1 MAKTSRKPSKA
12 KTGRSGKK
20 PQKEGKGVKSFIKD
34 HYHWVTVALC
44 CGLSGTVLGV
54 SSNSMGVFYLPVAR
68 ELGVGVGDVALYLTI
83 MSATFG
89 LLAPVVVRHMK
100 KIPLR
105 LMLGAATVM
114 IALCYV
120 LLANA
125 TAIWQFYAIAL
136 LLGVSHAYNGLI
148 VGNVVLGNWF
158 EKKLGTATGLFM
170 GIAGIIGA
178 VLSPIFASLIA
189 SIGWRPVYLIAG
201 GLIVLFMLP
210 AVLFMRATP
219 EEMGLK
225 KYGADE
231 AEGKKKSGFSLEL
244 TEEQKYPQKSSAAV
258 WLLLL
263 SGLTAFA
270 AVMCQHFS
278 AFAES
283 VGYTASF
290 GAMMISV
297 GMIGNIV
304 TKVAGGVLS
313 DALGSVRATAA
324 FLIAAIAGC
333 LAMAW
338 MPGLIPVLFVS
349 AFLISSYF
357 STSGVTNLSM
367 IKERFKAADY
377 ARICAVM
384 SIFRS
389 IGAAV
394 AYSVIGYSYDFFGS
408 YNPALYFCAALGAVS
423 LIGVMRIAQGQR
435 RA

>member
-1 MAKTSRKPSKA
+1 MN
-12 KTGRSGKK
+12 GFFKK
-20 PQKEGKGVKSFIKD
+20 HF
-34 HYHWVTVALC
+34 HWVTVALC

-54 SSNSMGVFYLPVAR
+54 SSNSMGVFYLPVSR

-100 KIPLR
+100 RIPLR
-105 LMLGAATVM
+105 LMLGIGTAGAAVS
-114 IALCYV
+114 YV

-125 TAIWQFYAIAL
+125 AAIWQFYAIGL
-136 LLGVSHAYNGLI
+136 LLGVAHAYTGLI

-178 VLSPIFASLIA
+178 VLSPVFSGLIEK
-189 SIGWRPVYLIAG
+189 IGWRPVYLIAG
-201 GLIVLFMLP
+201 ALTVLLMLP

-219 EEMGLK
+219 EEMGLT

-231 AEGKKKSGFSLEL
+231 SGQKKRGASAPALPEQ
-244 TEEQKYPQKSSAAV
+244 QKYPQKSSATV
-258 WLLLL
+258 WLYLL

-270 AVMCQHFS
+270 ACMCHHLS
-278 AFAES
+278 AFSES
-283 VGYTASF
+283 IGYTAAF

-297 GMIGNIV
+297 GMVGNIV
-304 TKVAGGVLS
+304 TKVAGGMLA
-313 DALGSVRATAA
+313 DMIGSVRATAA

-333 LAMAW
+333 LMMAW
-338 MPGLIPVLFVS
+338 VPGVAVVLFVGG
-349 AFLISSYF
+349 FLCSSYF

-377 ARICAVM
+377 AKICAVM

-394 AYSVIGYSYDFFGS
+394 AYSVIGYSFDFFGTYS
-408 YNPALYFCAALGAVS
+408 PALYFCAALGAVS
-423 LIGVMRIAQGQR
+423 LAGVVLIGKGGRKA
-435 RA
+435 AL